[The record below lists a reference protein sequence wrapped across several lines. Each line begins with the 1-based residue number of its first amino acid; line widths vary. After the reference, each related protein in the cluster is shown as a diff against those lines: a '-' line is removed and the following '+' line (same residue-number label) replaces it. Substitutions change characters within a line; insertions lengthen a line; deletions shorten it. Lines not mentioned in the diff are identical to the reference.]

1 MTPARRKAIS
11 LAGIAVL
18 AALIFLAWSQ
28 PWFQLTVR
36 GEPLTVGGDVAA
48 GALPPLALASLA
60 LVLAL
65 AIAGPFFRVVLGGL
79 DALIGVAV
87 ITTAGFALAHPAAAS
102 EAAVTK
108 ATGISGTASTTALI
122 TAQSTSGWPVV
133 AIVVGVLVVLTGVAV
148 AVTARAWPASGR
160 KYTRT
165 RLATPEGAEPD
176 PVQEWDALS
185 EGEDPTEPSGAPR

>member
-1 MTPARRKAIS
+1 MTPGRRKLLS
-11 LAGIAVL
+11 LAAIAVL
-18 AALIFLAWSQ
+18 AALVFLAWSQ
-28 PWFQLTVR
+28 PWFRLTVR
-36 GEPLTVGGDVAA
+36 SEPLTVGGDVAA

-65 AIAGPFFRVVLGGL
+65 AIAGPFFRVVLGAL
-79 DALIGVAV
+79 EALIGVAV
-87 ITTAGFALAHPAAAS
+87 VATAAFALGNPAAAS

-122 TAQSTSGWPVV
+122 TAQSATAWPVV
-133 AIVVGVLVVLTGVAV
+133 AVVVGAFVVLTGIAV
-148 AVTARAWPASGR
+148 AATARSWPASGR

-165 RLATPEGAEPD
+165 RLTTPEGAEPD